1 MKFEKNPD
9 RIRRGLREV
18 EGRVSRLWK
27 VNRALGTPPDAV
39 TS

>member
-9 RIRRGLREV
+9 RIDRVWREV
-18 EGRVSRLWK
+18 EGRVSRVWK